1 MTRPMPGGRRRV
13 DVVLDPA
20 FVTGLDELSLP
31 ALRARR
37 REAEQEEAD
46 LSYLRRMLHGRM
58 DIVRAEMA
66 RRLPDGDEGSL
77 VSSLTEI
84 LTDPSRGTHGLG
96 RHITV
101 EPTRV
106 DERQRAVE
114 KVVADADISD
124 VEALDDA
131 GLERAMSTLAAHEAE
146 VSETRRA
153 VQVVMDQLSGE
164 LTTRY
169 RDGSASVD
177 ALLADPGA

>member
-1 MTRPMPGGRRRV
+1 MPGGRRRV
-13 DVVLDPA
+13 DVVLDPS
-20 FVTGLDELSLP
+20 FVTGLGELSLP

-66 RRLPDGDEGSL
+66 RRRPDAGEESL
-77 VSSLTEI
+77 VASLTEI
-84 LTDPSRGTHGLG
+84 LTDPQRSTHGLG

-106 DERQRAVE
+106 EERQRAVE

-124 VEALDDA
+124 VEELDDA
-131 GLERAMSTLAAHEAE
+131 GLEQALATLATHEAE
-146 VSETRRA
+146 VSETRRS
-153 VQVVMDQLSGE
+153 VQDVMDVLSAE
-164 LTTRY
+164 LTARY